1 MEEKV
6 IISKKVWISLLS
18 SMLTLAVFSACWWFH
33 KMFFLILVCTFYSTK
48 KLIGEVIGN
57 IKFEDE
63 KAD

>member
-1 MEEKV
+1 MKGDRRKGDYIKESV
-6 IISKKVWISLLS
+6 YI
-18 SMLTLAVFSACWWFH
+18 MLTLATFSACWWLH
-33 KMFFLILVCTFYSTK
+33 KMFFLILVCAFYSTK

>member
-1 MEEKV
+1 V
-6 IISKKVWISLLS
+6 TVSKKVWISLLS
-18 SMLTLAVFSACWWFH
+18 TMLTLATFSAWWLH